1 MARLRLGFLGALVL
15 ASGCAG
21 LADPFERPGTWTPR
35 GANDANLRAM
45 IVNPA
50 DLERGEG
57 DPRGRGRQAA
67 NAVERLEDD
76 AVKPLPDVRTS
87 PGFGATSGTGGAGA
101 QR

>member
-1 MARLRLGFLGALVL
+1 MRRWRHGLVGAALL

-21 LADPFERPGTWTPR
+21 LADPFGRPGTWSPR
-35 GANDANLRAM
+35 GANEANLRAM

-67 NAVERLEDD
+67 NAIERVEDD
-76 AVKPLPDVRTS
+76 TVKPLPDVRTS
-87 PGFGATSGTGGAGA
+87 PRVGGPSSTGGAGA
-101 QR
+101 PR

>member
-1 MARLRLGFLGALVL
+1 MARLRHGFLGAALLV
-15 ASGCAG
+15 AGCAG
-21 LADPFERPGTWTPR
+21 LTDPFERPGTWTPR

-57 DPRGRGRQAA
+57 DPRGRARQASGA
-67 NAVERLEDD
+67 IERLEDD
-76 AVKPLPDVRTS
+76 EVKPLPDVRTS
-87 PGFGATSGTGGAGA
+87 PNFGRGTTGGGGA